1 MPFHSVT
8 FGDKFLQSAVN
19 VYTQRYLCS
28 HPTILMTFLSE
39 LVDGAATTPEIRC
52 HETAQLPRGNS
63 GRYWEAKICQGFG
76 LQASKVRTNSR
87 DNKAG
92 NVGITAFI
100 DHPMPGIT

>member
-1 MPFHSVT
+1 MMPFHLVT

-19 VYTQRYLCS
+19 VYTQSTSVHTPL
-28 HPTILMTFLSE
+28 ILMTFFSE
-39 LVDGAATTPEIRC
+39 LLDEAATTPEIRC

-63 GRYWEAKICQGFG
+63 GRYWEKAKICQGFG

-87 DNKAG
+87 DNKPG

-100 DHPMPGIT
+100 DHPM